1 LPHCERLLPL
11 LLLTVTGALVA
22 PVAAPPAMAE
32 SPARQAALPARLA
45 ELRSRSEPDS
55 VELLVEAGLPAARAD
70 GDSALVRALLLERGL
85 TRVAYGRAADGEP
98 DLRTARARAD
108 AAGDTDASLRATRY
122 LAEACQHLGRRE
134 ESAALFGDLL
144 TRARAAGDDFHAGKA
159 LYGLGRLRYR
169 ARALGA
175 ADSLYALALP
185 LLAAGG
191 DAADLA
197 AVRNGLGMCRAGRG
211 AHRAAAEQFAL
222 AADLARRGDSRSLE
236 AMAMNNLAG
245 IETVLGDPGA
255 AADGYRRARDIQREL
270 ELWQQVGAPWRNL
283 ALSLKDLG
291 RYDEAAAELDSALAF
306 CRRRGFRDEEAFT
319 LVRQAEVDLAAGR
332 PAAAQER
339 CLQVMALDPAPDL
352 ETSVTARVRLAD
364 ALLALGRG
372 DQALAP
378 LAEAA
383 GLLTGREDFSLG
395 MMLAVAR
402 GRTLVAIG
410 RHDEALSVL
419 GPALARA
426 GGPDTD
432 RQRLPLL
439 VGAAAAWAAR
449 VEPDSALACLDRA
462 ETLWERER
470 SLPTDPQWRERR
482 GAEAQH
488 MFALRIDLEV
498 AGGDVR
504 RAFAAAQRYKART
517 LLERYLGPGEK
528 LASAGDLPPPATVAS
543 LQGATLREGELLLDI
558 VAGPDR
564 GWLFA
569 VTRDT
574 CLVRSLPGGAD
585 LEDRLAPLI
594 AQVSDPFRAF
604 EPDLAAAAGDALLGA
619 GDSPVLALTRR
630 ARAVFASP
638 DGAWHRLP
646 LAVLPQF
653 ADTDLRLAPSAT
665 LLARLRNAALRPAG
679 SARLLAVAGQA
690 NADARRLDGA
700 RAEIADLRRRF
711 RDVIVPTAAGHDTS
725 AFGGLDP
732 SGFAVLHL
740 ACHAETDPQRP
751 WNSALVFGPHDR
763 PVRVRAADIAR
774 LELDAQ
780 LAVLSSCASA
790 GGTILAG
797 EGVPG
802 LAAAFLGAGVPG
814 VVGTLWPVEDGT
826 TRRFMDRFYAAV
838 EQGAAPAGALVTARA
853 ALRAEPATAHPFY
866 WAGFVLLGEG
876 GEPVP
881 LRPRGARAPVPW
893 LAAAAIGLVAGAAA
907 WRAVRRH
914 RR

>member
-1 LPHCERLLPL
+1 MPYCHRLLPL
-11 LLLTVTGALVA
+11 LLTVAGAVAA
-22 PVAAPPAMAE
+22 PVAA
-32 SPARQAALPARLA
+32 SPAAAASPSRPAALPARLA
-45 ELRSRSEPDS
+45 DLRSRSEPDS
-55 VELLVEAGLPAARAD
+55 VELLVEAALPVAIAA
-70 GDSALVRALLLERGL
+70 GDSALARALLLERGL

-108 AAGDTDASLRATRY
+108 SAGDTDAALRATRY
-122 LAEACQHLGRRE
+122 LAEACQHLGRRD
-134 ESAALFGDLL
+134 ESAALFDDLL

-222 AADLARRGDSRSLE
+222 AADLARRGESRSLE

-270 ELWQQVGAPWRNL
+270 GLWQQVGAPWRNL

-291 RYDEAAAELDSALAF
+291 RYDEATAELDSALAF
-306 CRRRGFRDEEAFT
+306 CRRRGFRDEEAHT
-319 LVRQAEVDLAAGR
+319 LVRQAEVDLAADR
-332 PAAAQER
+332 PAAALDR
-339 CLQVMALDPAPDL
+339 CAQVMGLDPAPDL
-352 ETSVTARVRLAD
+352 ETSVTARVRAAD

-372 DQALAP
+372 DEALVP
-378 LAEAA
+378 LAEAKR
-383 GLLTGREDFSLG
+383 LLAGREDFSLG
-395 MMLAVAR
+395 MMLAVAH
-402 GRTLVAIG
+402 GRALGEVG

-419 GPALARA
+419 GPALALA
-426 GGPDTD
+426 AGPDAD

-439 VGAAAAWAAR
+439 VGAAGAWAAR
-449 VEPDSALACLDRA
+449 GAADSALACLDRA
-462 ETLWERER
+462 EAIWERER

-488 MFALRIDLEV
+488 MFALRIELDL
-498 AGGDVR
+498 ASGDVR
-504 RAFAAAQRYKART
+504 RAFAAAQRFKART

-528 LASAGDLPPPATVAS
+528 LASAGELPPAATVTL
-543 LQGATLREGELLLDI
+543 LQGRTLREDELLLDI
-558 VAGPDR
+558 VAGPER
-564 GWLFA
+564 GRLFA

-585 LEDRLAPLI
+585 WQQGLTSLI

-604 EPDLAAAAGDALLGA
+604 EPALAAAAGDALLGT
-619 GDSPVLALTRR
+619 GDSPVLALARR
-630 ARAVFASP
+630 ARTVFVSP

-653 ADTDLRLAPSAT
+653 ADTDVRLAPSAT
-665 LLARLRNAALRPAG
+665 LLARLRETAQPVAG
-679 SARLLAVAGQA
+679 KTRLLAVAGQA
-690 NADARRLDGA
+690 NADARRLGGA

-711 RDVIVPTAAGHDTS
+711 RDVTVPATADHDTT
-725 AFGGLDP
+725 AFGGIDP

-774 LELDAQ
+774 LELDAR

-814 VVGTLWPVEDGT
+814 VLGTLWPVEDHT
-826 TRRFMDRFYAAV
+826 TRRFMDAFYETV
-838 EQGAAPAGALVTARA
+838 GLGATPATALVTARA

-876 GEPVP
+876 DEPVP
-881 LRPRGARAPVPW
+881 LRPRGARALAPW
-893 LAAAAIGLVAGAAA
+893 LATAAIGLAVGAAG
-907 WRAVRRH
+907 WRAVRR
-914 RR
+914 RRR